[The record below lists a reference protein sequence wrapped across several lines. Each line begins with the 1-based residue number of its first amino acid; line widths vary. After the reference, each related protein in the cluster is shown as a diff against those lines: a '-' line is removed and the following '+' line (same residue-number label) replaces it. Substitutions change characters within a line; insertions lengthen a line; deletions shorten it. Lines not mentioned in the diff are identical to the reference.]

1 MEAERGWLARTG
13 QWREPSRAESRV
25 SLSLSSAGPERI
37 DVSVCGCQRPVGPL
51 TTAQDGRVVGSF
63 PARLCALLSFLKKK
77 QATSYLRPSST
88 YCRVIS
94 CLVQSIRNTVCG
106 ALNLHI
112 RKDRCD
118 DRESA
123 AAGKSPPKN
132 RKNDTFLLTVEK
144 VVKTASAVERIRT
157 IRHPGVAVASPDTA
171 EFAASAAA
179 VQFGQQFHQQ
189 PL

>member
-1 MEAERGWLARTG
+1 MPETSWSANYRPGRSCCWFVPR
-13 QWREPSRAESRV
+13 PSLRAPIFFE
-25 SLSLSSAGPERI
+25 
-37 DVSVCGCQRPVGPL
+37 
-51 TTAQDGRVVGSF
+51 
-63 PARLCALLSFLKKK
+63 KKK

-123 AAGKSPPKN
+123 AAGKSPPPKK

>member
-77 QATSYLRPSST
+77 KQATSYLRPSST

-123 AAGKSPPKN
+123 AAGKSPPPK
-132 RKNDTFLLTVEK
+132 
-144 VVKTASAVERIRT
+144 KTKK
-157 IRHPGVAVASPDTA
+157 RHIFVDS
-171 EFAASAAA
+171 
-179 VQFGQQFHQQ
+179 
-189 PL
+189 